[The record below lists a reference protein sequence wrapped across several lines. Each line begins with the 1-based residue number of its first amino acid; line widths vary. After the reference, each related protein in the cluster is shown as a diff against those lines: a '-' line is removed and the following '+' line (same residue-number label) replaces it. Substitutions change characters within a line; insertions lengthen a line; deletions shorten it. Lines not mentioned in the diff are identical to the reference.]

1 MAKSKRTKRARR
13 RQRDRPRLVWE
24 GMLHLQAPDEPVW
37 KYFWP
42 VLAVAFA
49 ARAGIAL
56 SGDFVLHPDEI
67 MQYLEPAHRLVFGN
81 GVIYWEFFYGA
92 RSWLVPGAVAGVLAL
107 FDAIGLGE
115 PGWYV
120 GGVKLMFCAISL
132 LIPGGMYFFARQH
145 FGESSARV
153 ALIAGAFWYELV
165 GFAHKPMTEFAATAL
180 SMTLLALCVRPSTP
194 RTAWLV
200 ALLAVLTAA
209 IRMQY
214 APLALALLGLFFF
227 RAGKESR
234 ISLAIATGAFFLAV
248 GVFDA
253 VTWDAGL
260 FHPYLANIH
269 FNLALEDVRSGSNPA
284 YQFLSWLLFTSGG
297 LILICVAPALRDLR
311 RYGFAL
317 ALIALVLIIHSA
329 EAHKEYRFV
338 FVVIPLYLL
347 VGADGVARLAGRVG
361 KPRWMYG
368 WAGIAFAAISL
379 AGILNALPK
388 QDDAYRLIYAP
399 EKVPTRFI
407 RDQDPVFAAY
417 RYLASA
423 ADVVAVWQVDQVY
436 HALPG
441 YYYLHREIPFY
452 DAVTGRNNDI
462 GEDLATLRASVSHIL
477 SAAPNLAPPGY
488 MVAKTFGTLRILRRE
503 ENALPVRQWQ
513 NFTPTMND
521 DLSDQIMRKM
531 GPDVPSPPAN
541 NGIRFVVQEEE

>member
-1 MAKSKRTKRARR
+1 MAKQKRTRR
-13 RQRDRPRLVWE
+13 RQRDRPRSVWE

-92 RSWLVPGAVAGVLAL
+92 RSWLVPGTVAGVLAL
-107 FDAIGLGE
+107 FNAVGLGE

-153 ALIAGAFWYELV
+153 ALLAGAFWYELV

-180 SMTLLALCVRPSTP
+180 SMALLALCVRPSTP

-234 ISLAIATGAFFLAV
+234 ISLAVVAVAFFLAV

-269 FNLALEDVRSGSNPA
+269 FNLALEDVRSGSSPA

-317 ALIALVLIIHSA
+317 ALIALVLTIHSA

-423 ADVVAVWQVDQVY
+423 ADVAAVWQVDQVY

-452 DAVTGRNNDI
+452 DAITGRNNDI
-462 GEDLATLRASVSHIL
+462 GKDLATLRASVSHIL
-477 SAAPNLAPPGY
+477 SADPNLAPPGY
-488 MVAKTFGTLRILRRE
+488 MVAKTFGVLRILRRE
-503 ENALPVRQWQ
+503 ENASPVRQWQ

-541 NGIRFVVQEEE
+541 NGIRFRE

>member
-1 MAKSKRTKRARR
+1 MAKQKRTRR
-13 RQRDRPRLVWE
+13 RQRDRPGSVWE
-24 GMLHLQAPDEPVW
+24 GMLHSQTPDEPVW

-92 RSWLVPGAVAGVLAL
+92 RSWLVPGTVAGVLAL
-107 FDAIGLGE
+107 FNAVGLGE

-153 ALIAGAFWYELV
+153 ALLAGAFWYELV

-180 SMTLLALCVRPSTP
+180 SMALLALCARPSTP

-214 APLALALLGLFFF
+214 APLALALLGLFFS

-234 ISLAIATGAFFLAV
+234 ISLAVTVVAFFLAV

-269 FNLALEDVRSGSNPA
+269 FNLALEDVRSGSSPA

-317 ALIALVLIIHSA
+317 ALITLVLIIHSA

-423 ADVVAVWQVDQVY
+423 ADVAAVWQVDQVY

-462 GEDLATLRASVSHIL
+462 GKDLATLRASVSHIL
-477 SAAPNLAPPGY
+477 SADPNLAPPGY
-488 MVAKTFGTLRILRRE
+488 MVAKTFGTLRILHRE

-521 DLSDQIMRKM
+521 DLSDQIMQKM

-541 NGIRFVVQEEE
+541 NGIRFRE

>member
-1 MAKSKRTKRARR
+1 MTKSKRTNGTRHSVLDAAS
-13 RQRDRPRLVWE
+13 DVL
-24 GMLHLQAPDEPVW
+24 LHPQTQIEPVW

-56 SGDFVLHPDEI
+56 AGDFVLHPDEI
-67 MQYLEPAHRLVFGN
+67 SQYLEPAHRLVFGN
-81 GVIYWEFFYGA
+81 GITYWEFFYGA

-107 FDAIGLGE
+107 FDVVGLGE

-120 GGVKLMFCAISL
+120 GGVKLMFCAVSL
-132 LIPGGMYFFARQH
+132 LIPGGMYFFARRH

-180 SMTLLALCVRPSTP
+180 LMTSLALCIRPPKP
-194 RTAWLV
+194 RTAWLM
-200 ALLAVLTAA
+200 ALLAVLAAA

-214 APLALALLGLFFF
+214 APLALALLGSFFF
-227 RAGKESR
+227 RAGKELR
-234 ISLAIATGAFFLAV
+234 ISLAVAAVAFALAV

-260 FHPYLANIH
+260 FHSYLANIH
-269 FNLALEDVRSGSNPA
+269 FNLALEGVRSGSSPA
-284 YQFLSWLLFTSGG
+284 YQFLLWLLFASGG
-297 LILICVAPALRDLR
+297 LIPLCVAPALRDPR

-317 ALIALVLIIHSA
+317 ALIALVLIIHSI

-361 KPRWMYG
+361 KPVWVYG
-368 WAGIAFAAISL
+368 WVGIAFAAISL
-379 AGILNALPK
+379 TGILNALPK

-423 ADVVAVWQVDQVY
+423 PDVAAVWQVDQVY

-452 DAVTGRNNDI
+452 DAVTGRNNAIGKDI
-462 GEDLATLRASVSHIL
+462 ATLRASVSHIL
-477 SAAPNLAPPGY
+477 SADPNLAPPGY
-488 MVAKTFGTLRILRRE
+488 TVAKTFGTLRILRRE
-503 ENALPVRQWQ
+503 NASPVRQWQ

-521 DLSDQIMRKM
+521 DFSDQIMPRM

-541 NGIRFVVQEEE
+541 NDIRFVVREEE